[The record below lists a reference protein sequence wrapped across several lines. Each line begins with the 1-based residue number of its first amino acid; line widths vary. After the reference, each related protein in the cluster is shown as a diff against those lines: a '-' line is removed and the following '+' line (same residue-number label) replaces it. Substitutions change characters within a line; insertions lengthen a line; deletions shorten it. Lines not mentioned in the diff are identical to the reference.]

1 MMRTSST
8 SIRANWPV
16 LLSSLLLALVTS
28 VAHGDVYRYVDKD
41 GTVKYTDK
49 PELLP
54 AELLAKIRSTRTD
67 NSAVADRVAA
77 DLKARDDAAKSQSA
91 NEQAATEKKQAD
103 AAKEA
108 DKANRCLQARN
119 RYASLNATG
128 RVFSVDEKGERQYMD
143 DKQLDQSRASAQK
156 DMDTWCN

>member
-1 MMRTSST
+1 M
-8 SIRANWPV
+8 
-16 LLSSLLLALVTS
+16 LALITG

-54 AELLAKIRSTRTD
+54 AELLAKIRSQRTD
-67 NSAVADRVAA
+67 NSVVADRVAA
-77 DLKARDDAAKSQSA
+77 DLKARDEAAKTQSA
-91 NEQAATEKKQAD
+91 SEQSAAEKKKAD
-103 AAKEA
+103 AAKDA
-108 DKANRCLQARN
+108 DKANRCLQARS

-128 RVFSVDEKGERQYMD
+128 RVFTVDEKGERQYMD
-143 DKQLDQSRASAQK
+143 DKQLDQARAGAQK